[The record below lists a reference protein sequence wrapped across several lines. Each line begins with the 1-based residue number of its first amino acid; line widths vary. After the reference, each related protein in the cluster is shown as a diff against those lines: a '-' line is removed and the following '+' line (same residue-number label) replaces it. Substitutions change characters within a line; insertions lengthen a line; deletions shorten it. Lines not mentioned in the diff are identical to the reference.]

1 MNENKEAVQA
11 RTFDGGVT
19 PEQVE
24 AWKNKYRKVSRV
36 DIVDEGETHIGYFKR
51 PDFATIKAITKVS
64 KTDEVEAG
72 RIMFNNCWLGG
83 SEELGKDTVLFMKV
97 QVQLGKMINSCMGS
111 IKNL

>member
-36 DIVDEGETHIGYFKR
+36 DIVDEGETKAMREFRNGL
-51 PDFATIKAITKVS
+51 FA
-64 KTDEVEAG
+64 
-72 RIMFNNCWLGG
+72 FH
-83 SEELGKDTVLFMKV
+83 V
-97 QVQLGKMINSCMGS
+97 QI
-111 IKNL
+111 II